1 MTQESTEQPFQVDLR
16 GVVDLL
22 SRHIYS
28 TPQVYLRELMQNGV
42 DAISAR
48 KLQDPNAEPGRIRIE
63 HDGARLTVSDNG
75 IGLTLDEAAQLLATV
90 GRSSKRDS
98 VLNLR
103 REDFLGQFGIGLLS
117 CFLVTDNIRV
127 RSRSATGSQAIEWV
141 GSAEGTFTLRSLDE
155 EDIPVGTTIVLDPRP
170 DDAALLSRETVQRL
184 AVHYGQY
191 LPVSIDVNGQAIN
204 RNPPFLNGELLDTA
218 FLGRGTA
225 AGGELQELHE
235 LGKELLGTAP
245 LDAIRIDIPGTGTRG
260 VAFVLPSAPPPS
272 AHQANRVYLGR
283 MLLSDRVDD
292 LLPDWAF
299 FVRCVVDTTGLQPTA
314 SREQL
319 VEDSAL
325 EFTRE
330 ELGKILKRWIV
341 QLATTQPNR
350 FDQFL
355 AVHQLALRSLALYD
369 DELAEV
375 IVPWLSVETASGRVG
390 CRELIEAGGSIRY
403 TETVDE
409 FRQIA
414 AVVPAGTVVV
424 NGGYTYE
431 SEFIRGLVRLNPAL
445 SVERIRVAEV
455 LDELSA
461 PSLEHREITA
471 RLEQRAEAALA
482 ESHCKVSVR
491 LFAPEQLPA
500 LYVADPEVL
509 RRIEREKS
517 AELAPGFWA
526 GIMNKVD
533 AQLNAT
539 SGDSSEAPSSR
550 LCLNWA
556 NPLMRELATV
566 RDEVVFDRTVRLLYV
581 QAMLEGHRPLT
592 TADRAM
598 LTGSLTDLI
607 HLSVTADFGTTA
619 DPEAL

>member
-1 MTQESTEQPFQVDLR
+1 MTQESTERPFQVDLR

-63 HDGARLTVSDNG
+63 HNGARLTVSDNG
-75 IGLTLDEAAQLLATV
+75 VGLTLDEAAQLLATV

-155 EDIPVGTTIVLDPRP
+155 DDIPVGTTIVLDPRP

-184 AVHYGQY
+184 ALHYGQY

-204 RNPPFLNGELLDTA
+204 RTPPFLNADLLDTA
-218 FLGRGTA
+218 FLGKGTA
-225 AGGELQELHE
+225 SGSELQELRE
-235 LGKELLGTAP
+235 LGKELLGAQP

-272 AHQANRVYLGR
+272 AHQANRAYLGR

-341 QLATTQPNR
+341 QLATTQPSR

-369 DELAEV
+369 DELAQV
-375 IVPWLSVETASGRVG
+375 IVPWLSVETASGRVS

-409 FRQIA
+409 FRQIS

-461 PSLEHREITA
+461 PSLEHREVTA
-471 RLEQRAEAALA
+471 GLEQRAEAALA

-539 SGDSSEAPSSR
+539 AGDSGEAPTSR

-556 NPLMRELATV
+556 TPLMRELATV

-619 DPEAL
+619 GPEAL

>member
-1 MTQESTEQPFQVDLR
+1 MTQESTERPFQVDLR

-63 HDGARLTVSDNG
+63 HNGARLTVSDNG
-75 IGLTLDEAAQLLATV
+75 VGLTLDEAAQLLATV

-155 EDIPVGTTIVLDPRP
+155 DDIPVGTTIVLDPRP

-184 AVHYGQY
+184 ALHYGQY

-204 RNPPFLNGELLDTA
+204 RTPPFLNADLLDTA
-218 FLGRGTA
+218 FLGKGTA
-225 AGGELQELHE
+225 SGSELQELRE
-235 LGKELLGTAP
+235 LGKELLGAQP

-272 AHQANRVYLGR
+272 AHQANRAYLGR

-341 QLATTQPNR
+341 QLATTQPSR

-369 DELAEV
+369 DELAQV
-375 IVPWLSVETASGRVG
+375 IVPWLSVETASGRVS

-461 PSLEHREITA
+461 PSLEHREVTA
-471 RLEQRAEAALA
+471 GLEQRAEAALA

-539 SGDSSEAPSSR
+539 AGDSGEAPTSR

-556 NPLMRELATV
+556 TPLMRELATV

-619 DPEAL
+619 GPEAL